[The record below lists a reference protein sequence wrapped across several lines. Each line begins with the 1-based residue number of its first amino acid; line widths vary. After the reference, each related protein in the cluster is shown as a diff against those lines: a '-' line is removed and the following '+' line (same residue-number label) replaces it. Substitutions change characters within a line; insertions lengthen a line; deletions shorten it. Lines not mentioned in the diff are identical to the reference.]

1 MGEEENGMNRDEIEV
16 RLDALLSSPLTRR
29 RFLYGASVAGASA
42 GSVLLAACSSSQS
55 SQTATGGSLAVGSL
69 LDATGAINIYGKVMI
84 DATNFAIDS
93 INRKGGVLGKQ
104 LKLVSY
110 DAQSDNDKYSQYAN
124 TLILNDKATV
134 IMGGI
139 TSASREAIRPLMD
152 RSKQLYFYNEQ
163 YEGGV
168 CDKYVFC
175 TGVVPSQQLSTLI
188 SYAADTGSK
197 KIYTLA
203 ADYNYGHISSDWVKF
218 YMGKQGGLSAAGL
231 DFFPLDV
238 SDFATAITK
247 VQRSGADTV
256 MSLLVGGNHIAFY
269 RQFAAAGLKDKI
281 RIVSPT
287 YGLGNEQ
294 VVLSPAEGQG
304 IVVAYPYFQ
313 ELTNSTNK
321 QWVADWRSRYGS
333 DYPYVTDSANAV
345 WTGWHLWAMAANKAG
360 TADLDPVVKALESGL
375 SYDSPEGV
383 VKLDPKSHHVVHNV
397 NVGVGNAN
405 HGFDIV
411 KTYNAISP
419 DPQSQCDLIGNPNQH
434 TQLTP
439 SVS

>member
-1 MGEEENGMNRDEIEV
+1 MGGGDGMKDEIQV
-16 RLDALLSSPLTRR
+16 RLEDLLGTGLTRR
-29 RFLYGASVAGASA
+29 GFLYGAGAAGLT
-42 GSVLLAACSSSQS
+42 GSLLLAACSSSQGG
-55 SQTATGGSLAVGSL
+55 QTTTGGSLTVGSL
-69 LDATGAINIYGKVMI
+69 LDATGPINIYGKTMI

-124 TLILNDKATV
+124 TLILNDKASV

-152 RSKQLYFYNEQ
+152 RSQQLYFYNEQ

-175 TGVVPSQQLSTLI
+175 TGVVPSQQLSSLI
-188 SYAADTGSK
+188 GYAAANGSRK
-197 KIYTLA
+197 VYTLA

-218 YMGKQGGLSAAGL
+218 YLGRQASMTQVGL

-238 SDFATAITK
+238 SDFSSAITK
-247 VQRSGADTV
+247 VQGSGADTV

-269 RQFAAAGLKDKI
+269 RQFAAAGLKSRMKVI
-281 RIVSPT
+281 SPT

-313 ELTNSTNK
+313 ELDNPTNR
-321 QWVADWRSRYGS
+321 QWVADWRGRYGS
-333 DYPYVTDSANAV
+333 DYAYVTDSANAV

-360 TADLDPVVKALESGL
+360 STDLNAVVKALESGL
-375 SYDSPEGV
+375 SFDAPEGT
-383 VKLDPKSHHVVHNV
+383 VKLDPRSHHLVHNV
-397 NVGVGNAN
+397 NIGVGNGS

-411 KTYNAISP
+411 KTYSAISP
-419 DPQSQCDLIGNPNQH
+419 DPQGQCDLVGNPNQH

-439 SVS
+439 TVS